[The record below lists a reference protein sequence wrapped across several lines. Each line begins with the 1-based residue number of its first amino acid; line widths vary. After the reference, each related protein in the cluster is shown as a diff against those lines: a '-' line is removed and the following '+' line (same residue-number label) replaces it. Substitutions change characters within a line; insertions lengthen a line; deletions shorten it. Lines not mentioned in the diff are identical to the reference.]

1 MRRLIQNTKW
11 RRLEQFTPPVDRGRD
26 GDRRMAAA
34 LIRGV
39 IAKARAAGRK
49 PTAAEVVRQVRKL
62 LDESGRKLT
71 QDDLSRL
78 VAAALN
84 PESAR

>member
-11 RRLEQFTPPVDRGRD
+11 QRLEQFSPPVDRGKD

-49 PTAAEVVRQVRKL
+49 PTAAEIVRQVRKL
-62 LDESGRKLT
+62 LDESNRRLGS
-71 QDDLSRL
+71 DELSRL
-78 VAAALN
+78 VEQAIN
-84 PESAR
+84 SESER